1 MANTELLTRVILRND
16 TAANWSTS
24 TIVLRK
30 GEPAIE
36 IDEAAKTGKIKFGDG
51 VSTYANL
58 PYSTMLPTEI
68 TSLIENSAVQSVSVA
83 PGTDNGTIKLTV
95 DGTTVDN
102 IKVTGLGS
110 AAYTDA
116 SAYATAEQ
124 GAKADAAMPI
134 AGGTFTGPVTLA
146 AAPTEDLGAATKQY
160 VDSQIT
166 ASIAAS
172 DAMVFK
178 GTFGTDGTVTALPTD
193 GVVTGDTY
201 KVTTAGTVAS
211 AVSASGKDEAIKV
224 GDLVVAM
231 GDGSGK
237 FNGTW
242 IVVPSGNEEE
252 TFVKYSKTEN
262 PTLNETAQSGT
273 VIFGEAAIKQVDSK
287 IDETTAASVNVP
299 TTAAVKT
306 YVDSSVGA
314 TTDENVQTSAS
325 DGTKAFLTGTSTT
338 TTTTGHLTVNTNVFV
353 DAANKV
359 NAAGFVGDLTG
370 TADAA
375 KALTAGIAATV
386 SGGVTGSAAAANAG
400 ETMAINVTKV
410 DTDYLANGSNT
421 LVLNG
426 GSATTVD

>member
-1 MANTELLTRVILRND
+1 M
-16 TAANWSTS
+16 
-24 TIVLRK
+24 
-30 GEPAIE
+30 
-36 IDEAAKTGKIKFGDG
+36 
-51 VSTYANL
+51 
-58 PYSTMLPTEI
+58 
-68 TSLIENSAVQSVSVA
+68 
-83 PGTDNGTIKLTV
+83 
-95 DGTTVDN
+95 
-102 IKVTGLGS
+102 
-110 AAYTDA
+110 
-116 SAYATAEQ
+116 
-124 GAKADAAMPI
+124 
-134 AGGTFTGPVTLA
+134 
-146 AAPTEDLGAATKQY
+146 
-160 VDSQIT
+160 
-166 ASIAAS
+166 
-172 DAMVFK
+172 
-178 GTFGTDGTVTALPTD
+178 GTVTALPTD

-201 KVTTAGTVAS
+201 KVITAGTVAK
-211 AVSASGKDEAIKV
+211 AVSASGKDEAVKV

-273 VIFGEAAIKQVDSK
+273 VIFGEAAIKQVDAK

-325 DGTKAFLTGTSTT
+325 DGTKAFLTGTSTS
-338 TTTTGHLTVNTNVFV
+338 TTTTGHLTVNTNVFI
-353 DAANKV
+353 DTANKV

-370 TADAA
+370 TADKA

-400 ETMAINVTKV
+400 ETLAINVTKV
-410 DTDYLANGSNT
+410 DTDYLANGANT